1 MPSSD
6 IPAFAVR
13 YIGEILRYALTLLTQ
28 RIQSL
33 IHRHTYRSH
42 PTPKP
47 IVIIGG
53 SFSGLYLA
61 FRLSESLPS
70 GYKVILVE
78 QNSHFNYTF
87 NFPRYSAVQGREQNA
102 FVPYAGLFGKM
113 PKGVFE
119 QVRGRAVGIRDR
131 TVVLESGE
139 VVKFEYLA
147 IATGVTQSPPAKLL
161 STEKA
166 DACKELKV
174 LQERIKEAGDI
185 AVVGAGAVGVQLAT
199 DIKTFWPEK
208 RVTVVHSRE
217 EILSSFGERL
227 HGFVMAKLGGLGIE
241 VVLEERPIL
250 PKSSSWEPTELEFKD
265 GSKREFDLVI
275 PCTGQTPNSSILAS
289 FSPSSISPLTHRILV
304 NKNLQLLDGTEG
316 KAGTSTASPNI
327 FALGDVAET
336 RGPKFARAGS
346 AQAEIVR
353 GNIVALIEGKGEKKL
368 QEYVPSVLEG
378 SLKLSLGKDEFVF
391 YVQDE
396 KRDYM
401 FSGKG
406 KNIDLEVA
414 KVWKM
419 FGADLKNAANL

>member
-1 MPSSD
+1 MPSD
-6 IPAFAVR
+6 IPAFTVR
-13 YIGEILRYALTLLTQ
+13 YIGEILTYALTLLTQ
-28 RIQSL
+28 RIRAF

-42 PTPKP
+42 PTPKH

-87 NFPRYSAVQGREQNA
+87 NFPRYAVVQGREQKA
-102 FVPYAGLFGKM
+102 FVPYAGLFSKM
-113 PKGVFE
+113 PQGVFE
-119 QVRGRAVGIRDR
+119 QVRGRAVGIREGE
-131 TVVLESGE
+131 VLLESGE
-139 VVKFEYLA
+139 VVEFEYLA

-166 DACKELKV
+166 GACKELKV
-174 LQERIKEAGDI
+174 LQERIQEAGDI

-208 RVTVVHSRE
+208 RVTLVHSRE
-217 EILSSFGERL
+217 RILSSFGERL
-227 HGFVMAKLGGLGIE
+227 HGYVMEKLDVLGIE
-241 VVLEERPIL
+241 VVLKERPTT
-250 PKSSSWEPTELEFKD
+250 PKSSSWEPMELEFKD
-265 GSKREFDLVI
+265 GGKRKFDLVI
-275 PCTGQTPNSSILAS
+275 PCTGQTPNTSILAS
-289 FSPSSISPLTHRILV
+289 FSPSSISPLTRRILV
-304 NKNLQLLDGTEG
+304 NKNLQLLDGIEA
-316 KAGTSTASPNI
+316 KAGTGTAFTNI

-336 RGPKFARAGS
+336 GGPKFARAGG

-353 GNIVALIEGKGEKKL
+353 GNIVALIQGKGKSL
-368 QEYVPSVLEG
+368 VDYVPSALEG
-378 SLKLSLGKDEFVF
+378 SLKLSLGKDELVF
-391 YVQDE
+391 YVQDK

-401 FSGKG
+401 FPGKG
-406 KNIDLEVA
+406 KNIDLEAA
-414 KVWKM
+414 KAWKM